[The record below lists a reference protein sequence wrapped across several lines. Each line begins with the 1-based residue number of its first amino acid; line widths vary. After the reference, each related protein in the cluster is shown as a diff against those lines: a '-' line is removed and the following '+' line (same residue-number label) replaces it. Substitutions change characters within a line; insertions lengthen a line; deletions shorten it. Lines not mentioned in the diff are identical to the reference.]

1 MKIYQ
6 VFESYPLFYQPYIP
20 PVLKELT
27 KIKGLES
34 KIIAYKGDSSKE
46 NEAFIFPN
54 YYIRKIYETFNQKFY
69 KKYNYLNFLEIK
81 AQKENVDIIHVQH
94 SFLFSK
100 VLGLLKINNHKR
112 PKIIITLRGG
122 DTYVKPWISK
132 RWKDFYSDFGNKV
145 DAFIVMS
152 EDQKQYLS
160 RWNVPLENIHVI
172 PISFGKKFKIEPKY
186 PNKNELKLVSVFR
199 MCWEKNI
206 ADNLR
211 LVKQLK
217 EFGIKVQYD
226 VYGDGKDL
234 GQLYYLKDRFD
245 LAKEVRIKGKI
256 NNEELKAKLSDYD
269 FLLQLS
275 HSESLG
281 MSVIEAQTRGLL
293 VIISDSDGLP
303 EVVIDNQTGFILKK
317 ENYDSKLNEIIAT
330 WRNDEK
336 YHLMSRNAINFT
348 QEKFSIENEVNSL
361 VKLYSKLVK

>member
-20 PVLKELT
+20 PTLASLSKQDH
-27 KIKGLES
+27 ISS
-34 KIIAYKGDSSKE
+34 KIIAFNGSSDKSDVEVLPSYNIRRVKE
-46 NEAFIFPN
+46 FLFHK
-54 YYIRKIYETFNQKFY
+54 IRPQI
-69 KKYNYLNFLEIK
+69 KKLSFLEIK
-81 AQKENVDIIHVQH
+81 ALKENVDIIHIQH

-100 VLGLLKINNHKR
+100 VLGLLKLDKNRR

-122 DTYVKPWISK
+122 DTYIKPWISK
-132 RWKDFYSDFGNKV
+132 RWKKFYKDYGSKV

-152 EDQKQYLS
+152 EDQKKYLT
-160 RWNVPLENIHVI
+160 RWGVPQENIHVI
-172 PISFGKKFKIEPKY
+172 PISFGEKFEIEPKY
-186 PNKNELKLVSVFR
+186 PNKSELKLVSVFR

-234 GQLYYLKDRFD
+234 GQLYYLRDRFD

-256 NNEELKAKLSDYD
+256 DNEELKAKFSDYD

-281 MSVIEAQTRGLL
+281 MSVIEAQTRGLPA
-293 VIISDSDGLP
+293 VVSNVGGLP
-303 EVVIDNQTGFILKK
+303 EIIDNNYNGIILK
-317 ENYDSKLNEIIAT
+317 DLSIIELQRISDL
-330 WRNDEK
+330 WRNKDLYYE
-336 YHLMSRNAINFT
+336 
-348 QEKFSIENEVNSL
+348 
-361 VKLYSKLVK
+361 YSKASINLSQSRYNINVESRKLLNLYKSLI

>member
-1 MKIYQ
+1 MKIFQ

-20 PVLKELT
+20 PTLELLAQQDQ
-27 KIKGLES
+27 IDS
-34 KIIAYKGDSSKE
+34 KIIAFDGASDSESVEILPSHRKRAYSE
-46 NEAFIFPN
+46 RLTGIFSN
-54 YYIRKIYETFNQKFY
+54 SNL
-69 KKYNYLNFLEIK
+69 NYLENKTL
-81 AQKENVDIIHVQH
+81 KEKVDIIHLQH
-94 SFLFSK
+94 SFLFNK
-100 VLGLLKINNHKR
+100 VKGLLNSGNVDR
-112 PKIIITLRGG
+112 PKVVITLRGG

-132 RWKDFYSDFGNKV
+132 RWKEFYSDFGNKV

-234 GQLYYLKDRFD
+234 GQLYYLRDRFD

-281 MSVIEAQTRGLL
+281 MSVIEAQTRGLP

-317 ENYDSKLNEIIAT
+317 ENYDSKLNEIIET
-330 WRNDEK
+330 WKNDIK
-336 YHLMSRNAINFT
+336 YNRMSRNAINFT
-348 QEKFSIENEVNSL
+348 HEKFNIDCEVNSL
-361 VKLYSKLVK
+361 VELYKFLK